1 VQSLNAIHDAIVI
14 AKAEKAK
21 LEKELASLQTATAT
35 AEQSYDIAIKTQ
47 KLVQEAAQLTLSNIS
62 VRINTI
68 VTKALKAVFPDP
80 YEFNLEFRILYGK
93 LATEMYLERDGKRYN
108 LRNDNGDG
116 IVDVV
121 ALALRVAVLCLD
133 KRKLRR
139 LLILDEPCGAVS
151 VNLQPY
157 LGKMLEHLSETLSL
171 QVLMIAAHGSNM
183 QIESAKYFNAE
194 EFVEGITL

>member
-1 VQSLNAIHDAIVI
+1 MSLSDIHDALVV
-14 AKAEKAK
+14 AKSDKAK
-21 LEKELASLQTATAT
+21 LEKELAELGKAKLS
-35 AEQSYDIAIKTQ
+35 AEKAYDISVKTQ

-157 LGKMLEHLSETLSL
+157 LGKMLEHLSETLNL

-194 EFVEGITL
+194 EFVEGFTL